1 MGDYGS
7 FFEKR
12 KPAQLHRI
20 LSLTTEQIKSKN
32 AAHKE
37 RSLVSTGRKF

>member
-1 MGDYGS
+1 MGDNGS

-12 KPAQLHRI
+12 KTAQLRRI
-20 LSLTTEQIKSKN
+20 LSLTAEQIKCKN

-37 RSLVSTGRKF
+37 RSLVSSGHKF

>member
-1 MGDYGS
+1 MGDNGL

-20 LSLTTEQIKSKN
+20 LSLTAEQIKSKN

-37 RSLVSTGRKF
+37 RTLVSTGHKF